1 MEPDC
6 LSGRG
11 GGSAI
16 GSVGKADGMS
26 KDVTES
32 VEVILVDDD
41 PDVLAGVG
49 QMLELADFAVTP
61 LSDGGGIRER
71 LPSERLGAIVSDIRM
86 PGLDGLSLLE
96 AVRAFDA
103 DLPVI
108 LITGHG
114 DVPMAVEAMRNGAY
128 DFIEKPFSS
137 DRLIQ
142 SVTKAAEKRSLTNE
156 NRRLRRE
163 LENASGIESILRGQ
177 SPAIAALRQQVRR
190 CAATDADVLV
200 YGETGT
206 GKELVAR
213 CLHQFSDRGKGH
225 FVAINCAALPESLL
239 QSEFFGYAV
248 GAFTGATR
256 RRTGKFEYASG
267 GTVFLDEIEG
277 MPLHLQAEL
286 LRVLENRVIV
296 RLGENEEV
304 PIDIRVVSAAK
315 TDLAQAV
322 EEGKFRADLFYR
334 LNVLSMSI
342 PSLRERLEDIPLL
355 FQHFVHQTL
364 ADGDEPPP
372 LTPQL
377 LNALVTHRWPGNV
390 RELQAAATR
399 YALGFPIEVDPEELN
414 GGSVATSGTLD
425 EIVARLER
433 HVIRSALVSA
443 DGNVEKA
450 SQSIGVPKRTLYHK
464 IKSLGIEKP

>member
-1 MEPDC
+1 MD
-6 LSGRG
+6 LQ
-11 GGSAI
+11 AI
-16 GSVGKADGMS
+16 EMS
-26 KDVTES
+26 PELTES

-49 QMLELADFAVTP
+49 QMLELANFSVTP
-61 LSDGGGIRER
+61 LSSGGDIRRR
-71 LPSERLGAIVSDIRM
+71 LASERLGVIVSDIRM
-86 PGLDGLSLLE
+86 PEFDGLSLLE
-96 AVRAFDA
+96 EVRSIDT

-114 DVPMAVEAMRNGAY
+114 DVPMAVEAMRKGAY

-142 SVTKAAEKRSLTNE
+142 SVTKAVEKRSLTNE

-163 LENASGIESILRGQ
+163 LDNASGIESILRGQ

-190 CAATDADVLV
+190 CAEADVDVLI

-206 GKELVAR
+206 GKDLVAR
-213 CLHQFSDRGKGH
+213 CLHQFSRRSKGH

-239 QSEFFGYAV
+239 QSEFFGYAA
-248 GAFTGATR
+248 GAFTGAAK

-286 LRVLENRVIV
+286 LRVLENRSIV
-296 RLGENEEV
+296 RLGENEEI

-315 TDLAQAV
+315 TDLSQAV
-322 EEGKFRADLFYR
+322 ENGTFRADLFYR

-342 PSLRERLEDIPLL
+342 PPLRERLEDIPLL
-355 FQHFVHQTL
+355 FQHFVRSILGQ
-364 ADGDEPPP
+364 GDEPPP
-372 LTPQL
+372 LAPQL
-377 LNALVTHRWPGNV
+377 LNALITHSWPGNV
-390 RELQAAATR
+390 RQLQAAATR
-399 YALGFPIEVDPEELN
+399 HALGFPIEVDPEELN
-414 GGSVATSGTLD
+414 SGSIATSGTLD

-443 DGNVEKA
+443 DGNVEQA
-450 SQSIGVPKRTLYHK
+450 SRLIGVPKRTLYHK

>member
-1 MEPDC
+1 MAVEQ
-6 LSGRG
+6 SE
-11 GGSAI
+11 SA
-16 GSVGKADGMS
+16 
-26 KDVTES
+26 
-32 VEVILVDDD
+32 EVVLIDDD

-49 QMLELADFAVTP
+49 QLLELSDFAVTP
-61 LSDGGGIRER
+61 LSSAETVLDT
-71 LPSERLGAIVSDIRM
+71 LSSEHLAAVVSDIRM
-86 PGLDGLSLLE
+86 PGIDGLALLDR
-96 AVRAFDA
+96 VRSVDA

-137 DRLIQ
+137 DRLIG
-142 SVTKAAEKRSLTNE
+142 SVKKAAEKRALTRE

-163 LENASGIESILRGQ
+163 LANASGIDSVIRGQ
-177 SPAIAALRQQVRR
+177 SPGIAALRQQVQR
-190 CAATDADVLV
+190 CASTKADVLI

-206 GKELVAR
+206 GKDLVAR
-213 CLHQFSDRGKGH
+213 CLHQFSARSKGH

-239 QSEFFGYAV
+239 QSEFFGYAP
-248 GAFTGATR
+248 GAFTGAAKR
-256 RRTGKFEYASG
+256 RIGKFEYADG

-296 RLGENEEV
+296 RLGENEEI

-315 TDLAQAV
+315 TDLSQAV
-322 EEGKFRADLFYR
+322 EEGRFRADLYYR

-342 PSLRERLEDIPLL
+342 PPLRERMEDISLL
-355 FQHFVHQTL
+355 FQHFVHDAL
-364 ADGDEPPP
+364 ADGEEAPA

-377 LNALVTHRWPGNV
+377 LQALVTHDWPGNV

-399 YALGFPIEVDPEELN
+399 HALGFPIEMDPEELA
-414 GGSVATSGTLD
+414 SVPVAASGTL
-425 EIVARLER
+425 EESIARLER
-433 HVIRSALVSA
+433 HVIRSALAST
-443 DGNVEKA
+443 DGNVEQA
-450 SQSIGVPKRTLYHK
+450 SALIGVPKRTLYHK
-464 IKSLGIEKP
+464 IKALGIEKP

>member
-1 MEPDC
+1 MPRE
-6 LSGRG
+6 
-11 GGSAI
+11 SA
-16 GSVGKADGMS
+16 
-26 KDVTES
+26 EN

-49 QMLELADFAVTP
+49 QMLELADFSVTP
-61 LSDGGGIRER
+61 LDNGGDIRER
-71 LPSERLGAIVSDIRM
+71 LASERLGVIVSDIRM
-86 PGLDGLSLLE
+86 PELDGLSLLE
-96 AVRAFDA
+96 EVRSFDA

-142 SVTKAAEKRSLTNE
+142 SVTKAVEKRSLTNE

-177 SPAIAALRQQVRR
+177 SPGIAALREQVRR
-190 CAATDADVLV
+190 CAAADVDVLI

-213 CLHQFSDRGKGH
+213 CLHQFSDRSKGH
-225 FVAINCAALPESLL
+225 FVAINCAALPETLL
-239 QSEFFGYAV
+239 QSEFFGYAA
-248 GAFTGATR
+248 GAFTGASR
-256 RRTGKFEYASG
+256 RRTGKFEYAHG

-296 RLGENEEV
+296 RLGENEEI
-304 PIDIRVVSAAK
+304 PINIRVVSAAK
-315 TDLAQAV
+315 TDLSRAV
-322 EEGKFRADLFYR
+322 EDGKFRADLFYR
-334 LNVLSMSI
+334 LNVLSMAI
-342 PSLRERLEDIPLL
+342 PPLRERLEDIPLL
-355 FQHFVHQTL
+355 FQHFMHQTL
-364 ADGDEPPP
+364 GEGEESPA

-377 LNALVTHRWPGNV
+377 LNTLMTHGWPGNV

-399 YALGFPIEVDPEELN
+399 HALGFPIEVDPEELN

-433 HVIRSALVSA
+433 HVIRSALVSS
-443 DGNVEKA
+443 DGSVEQA
-450 SQSIGVPKRTLYHK
+450 SQLIGVPKRTLYHK